1 LYAKYGWTTEK
12 KSSAAAENQK
22 LDFCAAT
29 NQLLIN
35 EPSIKIDWIVAKKE
49 NVQPHIRTDPN
60 ILYNFMCELVMI
72 DYVKLV
78 PEFVFIPDKRSVKGH
93 YFFDPAHA
101 TMPIHG
107 LLKAVGLRY
116 TMR

>member
-1 LYAKYGWTTEK
+1 
-12 KSSAAAENQK
+12 
-22 LDFCAAT
+22 
-29 NQLLIN
+29 
-35 EPSIKIDWIVAKKE
+35 
-49 NVQPHIRTDPN
+49 
-60 ILYNFMCELVMI
+60 MCELVMI